1 MTESNTKNHID
12 ADSPVKTVKAR
23 RLPQLNR
30 RLQAVAEL
38 VKPCDCLYDI
48 GSDHGFL
55 PIELIRRGIAR
66 RAVASDIGSGPIA
79 AATRN
84 IARFGLQEQIETVV
98 TPGLS
103 GHAVR
108 AQDAVVL
115 AGLGGLEMIDIL
127 AAADL
132 VQGQLI
138 LQPQKSA
145 FELRR
150 WLVENQYRITQESL
164 VEDRARIYPIL
175 VVEPVQDSPQPLT
188 LSEAYLGPCLMR
200 DRPPLYPAYRM
211 QRIRHLQKAVHSQPE
226 LRPILALLQEEHP

>member
-1 MTESNTKNHID
+1 MTESNTQNHFG
-12 ADSPVKTVKAR
+12 ADSSAKTVKAR
-23 RLPQLNR
+23 RLPQLNS

-38 VKPCDCLYDI
+38 VQPCDCLYDI

-55 PIELIRRGIAR
+55 PVELVRRGIAK

-84 IARFGLQEQIETVV
+84 IARFGLQERIRTVV

-103 GHAVR
+103 GHAVS

-127 AAADL
+127 AAAGP
-132 VQGQLI
+132 VPGQLI

-145 FELRR
+145 LELRR
-150 WLVENQYRITQESL
+150 WLTTNRYRIIQETL

-175 VVEPVQDSPQPLT
+175 VVAAAGDKSQN
-188 LSEAYLGPCLMR
+188 LSLIEAYLGPCLMQA
-200 DRPPLYPAYRM
+200 RPPLYPAYRM

-226 LRPILALLQEEHP
+226 LRPILEILQEECP